1 MSTITWSEVK
11 APKVPLARS
20 SHGVSVVGDTLFMFG
35 GEHSARDPIGT
46 EVHSLDLGADSP
58 QWVEVAVQGEA
69 RPLPRYVRDSL
80 KKRMT
85 KNYIGPLIG
94 PK

>member
-46 EVHSLDLGADSP
+46 EVHSLDLAAESP
-58 QWVEVAVQGEA
+58 QWTEVAVQGSA
-69 RPLPRYVRDSL
+69 RLLPR
-80 KKRMT
+80 
-85 KNYIGPLIG
+85 
-94 PK
+94 